1 MFQLFNTRPSSDTEV
16 SRRALDT
23 TEQIIAEMGAEI
35 HDDLIQRL
43 SILRLYLDRL
53 DRAKGDVKETDA
65 LITSMNAD
73 FLEVVESV
81 RRISRRLM
89 PVSAPTDSLE
99 TRIRTLCQNM
109 ERPGGGTIHFHQ
121 TGTESA
127 VPDKDA
133 IHILRI
139 VQELIHNAFK
149 HSAAWHVHVRLT
161 WTENKLKIEV
171 EDDGTAFA
179 KIESFL
185 SVLSTK
191 NNTLR
196 MRAGILQ
203 AQLHYASGDKGL
215 LARVEYHAP
224 T

>member
-1 MFQLFNTRPSSDTEV
+1 MFQLFNTRPASDTEV

-43 SILRLYLDRL
+43 SIFRLYLDRL

-89 PVSAPTDSLE
+89 PVNAPTDSLE

-109 ERPGGGTIHFHQ
+109 ERPGGGTIHFNQ
-121 TGTESA
+121 AGTESTI
-127 VPDKDA
+127 PDKDA

-139 VQELIHNAFK
+139 VQELIHNSFK

-161 WTENKLKIEV
+161 WTQNQLVIEV

-185 SVLSTK
+185 SVLNTK

-203 AQLHYASGDKGL
+203 AQLHYTSGTKGL
-215 LARVEYHAP
+215 LARVEYHLP
-224 T
+224 K